1 MELRQLA
8 YVVAVA
14 EEGSFTRA
22 AEREHVAQP
31 AVSAQVRRLE
41 AELGQP
47 LFARGPGPV
56 TLTAAG
62 EAVLPFARAALAS
75 AAGVRTAVDELA
87 GLLRGRVA
95 VGIVPSIEHRLAGVL
110 AAFHA
115 AHPGVEITLAEDT
128 SDALIDGVRTGRLD
142 FAVAGVAGA
151 GPPDL
156 PARRR
161 PGPPPA
167 HPGRG
172 DRHRRAARR
181 RRRARPSAGRAE
193 DRHAARAARRGAH
206 RAARRG
212 GRTARAPTRLRAPRP
227 RPASRARGGRPARPP
242 RARAARARRGD
253 RARGG
258 ARGPARPRAE
268 TGAALA
274 ARARLAYGRR
284 SEPDRARAARAH
296 PRRAGGALRRRPL
309 TDP

>member
-75 AAGVRTAVDELA
+75 AAGVRTVVDELA

-95 VGIVPSIEHRLAGVL
+95 VGVVPSIAHRLAGVL

-128 SDALIDGVRTGRLD
+128 SDALMDGVRTGRLD
-142 FAVAGVAGA
+142 FALAGVAGA
-151 GPPDL
+151 GPPRL
-156 PARRR
+156 APARRR
-161 PGPPPA
+161 RGRAPA
-167 HPGRG
+167 RPRRG
-172 DRHRRAARR
+172 DRDRRAARR
-181 RRRARPSAGRAE
+181 RRRAGPSAGRAE
-193 DRHAARAARRGAH
+193 DRHAARAARRGA
-206 RAARRG
+206 
-212 GRTARAPTRLRAPRP
+212 
-227 RPASRARGGRPARPP
+227 
-242 RARAARARRGD
+242 
-253 RARGG
+253 
-258 ARGPARPRAE
+258 
-268 TGAALA
+268 
-274 ARARLAYGRR
+274 
-284 SEPDRARAARAH
+284 
-296 PRRAGGALRRRPL
+296 
-309 TDP
+309 